1 MNLSFIKYLPKLDG
15 FFYVEN
21 EADFIKN
28 HTGHNLQAEASATT
42 SLNLF
47 LNKSEKL
54 FPKLN
59 KDNMQV
65 YFDKLEKRYR
75 ACCLALG
82 YMFEPLNESV
92 VIKIRANEIIDFL
105 KRMYFFDAKK
115 LASHFICVKC
125 KSYGSYNP
133 EF

>member
-1 MNLSFIKYLPKLDG
+1 MPLLFTRYVGQNKFD
-15 FFYVEN
+15 FTVEN

-65 YFDKLEKRYR
+65 YFGKLEKRYR

-105 KRMYFFDAKK
+105 KRMYFFDVKK
-115 LASHFICVKC
+115 LASHFIFL
-125 KSYGSYNP
+125 SEMTQFITLNL
-133 EF
+133 